1 MPDRA
6 HLVEVFVDGECGMRT
21 SFDGKGKASL
31 LVISVSGERPCSGAS
46 GLSASRATSTGLI
59 VSS

>member
-1 MPDRA
+1 MA
-6 HLVEVFVDGECGMRT
+6 
-21 SFDGKGKASL
+21 KGKPAL